1 MSKENGIANG
11 NGNCKHLHI
20 AMCPWYAFGHIT
32 SFLHLANK
40 LAEKGHKIS
49 FFLPTNTKHRFT
61 SHNHHPNLITLIP
74 ITVPA
79 VDGLP
84 VGAETTA
91 DVPAS
96 SRPLIMTAMDQT
108 QDTIEFYLSSL
119 KLDFIFFDFTEWVPK
134 IARKHQVKSLFYSTV
149 YLVTVA
155 YLLPQPRNLPINS
168 FSEEEMKKP
177 PPGFPLPSVR
187 LRAHEAR
194 SLAGAS
200 EAEFGGSGLSLLER
214 VSIAFQQCDAVCI
227 KTCREMEGPYCDFVQ
242 KNYRKPVLLAGP
254 VVPELPAGQLDEYF
268 DNWLKDFGN
277 GSVVYCALGSECFL
291 QKDQFQE
298 LVLGLELTGKPFLAA
313 LKLPTECSTLESAL
327 PEGFTER
334 TKGRGIV
341 HIDWVQQQ
349 LILQHPSVGC
359 FLTHCGAGSLSEAIV
374 CDCQLVMLPHAV
386 DQSINARLMSLDLK
400 LGVEIEKRDEDGF
413 FTREAVCKA
422 VATVMEV
429 ENEVG
434 REVRANH
441 AKWREFLLRDGLE
454 EAYIS
459 GFIQSLKGILV

>member
-1 MSKENGIANG
+1 MSMENENSNG
-11 NGNCKHLHI
+11 NDEHLHI
-20 AMCPWYAFGHIT
+20 AMCPWFAFGHIT

-49 FFLPTNTKHRFT
+49 FFLPTKTKNKFVI
-61 SHNHHPNLITLIP
+61 HNHHPNLITLIP
-74 ITVPA
+74 IQLPS

-108 QDTIEFYLSSL
+108 QDTIESHLCTL
-119 KLDFIFFDFTEWVPK
+119 KPDFIFFDFADWVPK
-134 IARKHQVKSLFYSTV
+134 VARKHQIKSLFYSTV

-155 YLLPQPRNLPINS
+155 YLLPQPRNLPINC
-168 FSEEEMKKP
+168 FSEEDLKQP
-177 PPGFPLPSVR
+177 PPEFPLPSIR
-187 LRAHEAR
+187 LRSHEAR
-194 SLAGAS
+194 SLSSAS
-200 EAEFGGSGLSLLER
+200 KAEFGGGGMSLLER
-214 VSIAFQQCDAVCI
+214 VSVAFRECDAVCI

-242 KNYRKPVLLAGP
+242 KNYGKPVLLAGP
-254 VVPELPAGQLDEYF
+254 VVPELPSGKLDEYF
-268 DNWLKDFGN
+268 EDWLQGFGN
-277 GSVVYCALGSECFL
+277 GSVLYCALGSECFL
-291 QKDQFQE
+291 QKHQFQE
-298 LVLGLELTGKPFLAA
+298 IVLGLELTGMPFLAA
-313 LKLPTECSTLESAL
+313 LKLPIECSTLESAL

-341 HIDWVQQQ
+341 HISWVQQQ

-359 FLTHCGAGSLSEAIV
+359 FLTHCGAGSLSEAMV
-374 CDCQLVMLPHAV
+374 SNCQVVMLPHAV
-386 DQSINARLMSLDLK
+386 DQSINARMMSLDLK
-400 LGVEIEKRDEDGF
+400 LGVEIDKRDEDGF

-441 AKWREFLLRDGLE
+441 AKWKEFLLREGLE
-454 EAYIS
+454 ESYIS
-459 GFIQSLKGILV
+459 GFIQSLKDLA